1 MLDRPPRE
9 PEWLSW
15 LFVALWALIIFL
27 TVPFARDLVDFLRS
41 IGDLNILTYSVSI
54 FIVIASI
61 LTVVS
66 IAKRPSARTLDFV
79 FLIGITGIF
88 VYLTFRVGA
97 RRPAEAL
104 HYLEYG
110 LLGIFIYRA
119 FSHRIRDYSIFVA
132 VLITGTIIG
141 VLDETIQWLTPR
153 RYFTFED
160 IVLNLTALVLVQAAL
175 AIGVRP
181 GLIKGWPAA
190 SSLRRVCYLGA
201 LLVAMFA
208 LCFLNTPDRIASY
221 TDKMPF
227 LGFIQENKSVMVEF
241 GYLHEDPSVGRFRS
255 RLTIECS

>member
-97 RRPAEAL
+97 RRPAEVL

-132 VLITGTIIG
+132 VLITGTIVG

-175 AIGVRP
+175 AIGVRRT
-181 GLIKGWPAA
+181 
-190 SSLRRVCYLGA
+190 S
-201 LLVAMFA
+201 
-208 LCFLNTPDRIASY
+208 
-221 TDKMPF
+221 
-227 LGFIQENKSVMVEF
+227 
-241 GYLHEDPSVGRFRS
+241 
-255 RLTIECS
+255 